1 MDDLITIGKIGRP
14 FGVQGEVR
22 VQSLTD
28 VPGRMEN
35 LDQVTLVTDSGQSVV
50 TSVRQVREDG
60 KGFLFKF
67 SAFQTPEEA
76 KSFSG
81 AWVKIPPAPVPP
93 LPPGEFYQF
102 ELIGLSVEDVA
113 GKPLGILEEVL
124 DLPSHP
130 VLVVRSCKEEWL
142 IPATRQV
149 VMDVDVKNKRMI
161 VAARNEW
168 NPEDAL

>member
-28 VPGRMEN
+28 VPGRLEN
-35 LDQVTLVTDSGQSVV
+35 LDQVTLVTGSGQSVV

-67 SAFQTPEEA
+67 SAFHTPEEA

-81 AWVKIPPAPVPP
+81 AWVKIPPTPVPP

-102 ELIGLSVEDVA
+102 ELIGLSVEDVS
-113 GKPLGILEEVL
+113 GKSLGILEEVM
-124 DLPSHP
+124 DIPSHH
-130 VLVVRSCKEEWL
+130 VFVVRSPDEEWL
-142 IPATRQV
+142 IPATRKIV
-149 VMDVDVKNKRMI
+149 LEVDVLNKRMI
-161 VAARNEW
+161 VAALDEW
-168 NPEDAL
+168 MPEDAM